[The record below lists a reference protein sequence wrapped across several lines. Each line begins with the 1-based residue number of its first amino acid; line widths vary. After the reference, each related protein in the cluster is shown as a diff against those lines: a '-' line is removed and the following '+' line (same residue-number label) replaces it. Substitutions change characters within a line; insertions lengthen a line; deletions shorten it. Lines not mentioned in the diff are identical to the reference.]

1 MADEAGPSKPAGR
14 LSEGELK
21 AVEEKFQIGVTCIR
35 VRLFGRLRL
44 NC

>member
-14 LSEGELK
+14 LSEEELV
-21 AVEEKFQIGVTCIR
+21 AVEEKFQIGVSCIR
-35 VRLFGRLRL
+35 VRLFGVLRT